1 MKTLL
6 NFKLA
11 GVLWVPVVALFILST
26 CFTACKKDNN
36 GLGAVAY
43 LMATNSA
50 EASSPQ
56 DCYVDNNKINDA
68 AMAYTQSTNYV
79 LVSTGNHQ
87 VQFRTPITATV
98 NSSFSQSFSS
108 NKYYSVFYTND
119 KSLVVTEDD
128 KTVPQSGKAR
138 VRFINLSPALNTG
151 IDLAVTGGSRLVESL
166 AYKAASVYN
175 DVDAATTFSL
185 SVTGSNSILLSI
197 PGVVQAGRIYTI
209 YISGNT
215 SASVGYHVIVQN

>member
-1 MKTLL
+1 MKTPL

-11 GVLWVPVVALFILST
+11 GTLSVPVIVLFILST
-26 CFTACKKDNN
+26 CLTACKKDNN
-36 GLGAVAY
+36 GLGAAAY

-50 EASSPQ
+50 EASPPQ
-56 DCYVDNNKINDA
+56 DCYVDNNKINGA

-79 LVSTGNHQ
+79 LVSIGNHQ

-108 NKYYSVFYTND
+108 NKYYSIFYIND
-119 KSLVVTEDD
+119 KSSIVTEDD
-128 KTVPQSGKAR
+128 RTTPQPGKAR
-138 VRFINLSPALNTG
+138 VRFINLSPMLNSG
-151 IDLAVTGGSRLVESL
+151 IDFAITGGSQLVEGL
-166 AYKAASVYN
+166 AYKAVSVYN

-185 SVTGSNSILLSI
+185 SVSGSNSVLLSI

-215 SASVGYHVIVQN
+215 LASVGYHVIVQN